1 MPTERI
7 AMRRVREILR
17 LTLDASLPVAETARR
32 MGLARSTVREM
43 TVRFARSELVWP
55 LPLDL
60 NDDDLETRLY
70 GEVGARRGE
79 RRRAEPDW
87 ATLNRELKR
96 KHVTLQILWDEY
108 IDANPDGYRYSRFC
122 DLYRGWEARLPVT
135 MRQTHLGGDKLF
147 VDYAGDTVPVIV
159 DARSG
164 ETRAAHIFVAVM
176 GGSSLS
182 FAHASWTETLPDWID
197 AHVQAFAYFGGAAR
211 LLVPDNPKVAVIKAC
226 FYDPQVNRT
235 YGEMAAHYDTALLP
249 ARPYKPR
256 DKPKVEAAV
265 RIVERWLLGKLRNR
279 RFHSLAEVRAAIGEM
294 LTALND
300 QRVMRHVG
308 RTRRQLFEEIDAPRL
323 KALPVQPYVLAEWR
337 ARKVGLDYHIDF
349 DGHFYSVPFAHARAA
364 VEVRATV
371 RTIEVFLKG
380 QRIATHMRGSGD
392 GKHTTLAEHM
402 PSSHRR
408 YADWTLERILR
419 DAAAVGPSTEM
430 LCQMIIEHRPH
441 PEQGFRA
448 CLGIVRLARG
458 FGAVRLEA
466 ACLRGLQIGARTYG
480 SVKSILDNRLDG
492 QPVPTFAATTAPDE
506 PAPASL
512 HPNVRGSRYYH

>member
-7 AMRRVREILR
+7 AMRRVREMLR
-17 LTLDASLPVAETARR
+17 LTLDAGLSVSEAARR
-32 MGLARSTVREM
+32 MDVARSTLREM
-43 TVRFARSELVWP
+43 VQRVERAGLPWP

-60 NDDDLETRLY
+60 SDADLESRLY
-70 GEVGARRGE
+70 GEAGTKQGH
-79 RRRAEPDW
+79 RRRPEPDW
-87 ATLNRELKR
+87 AQMQRELKR

-108 IDANPDGYRYSRFC
+108 IKANPDGYRYSRFC

-147 VDYAGDTVPVIV
+147 VDYAGDTVPVIIDQRLGKV
-159 DARSG
+159 R
-164 ETRAAHIFVAVM
+164 RAHLFVAVM

-235 YGEMAAHYDTALLP
+235 YAEMAAHYDTAVLP
-249 ARPYKPR
+249 ARPRRPR
-256 DKPKVEAAV
+256 DKAKVEAAV
-265 RIVERWLLGKLRNR
+265 RIVERWLLGKLRHR
-279 RFHSLAEVRAAIGEM
+279 RFRSLADVNAAIAE
-294 LTALND
+294 LLLALND

-308 RTRRQLFEEIDAPRL
+308 RTRRQLFEEIDAPLL
-323 KALPVQPYVLAEWR
+323 KPLPAEPYALAEWR
-337 ARKVGLDYHIDF
+337 VRKVGLDYHIDF
-349 DGHFYSVPFAHARAA
+349 DGHFYSVPYRHARTG
-364 VEVRATV
+364 VEVRATL

-380 QRIATHMRGSGD
+380 ERIAAHMRGSGD

-408 YADWTLERILR
+408 YADWTIERIVR
-419 DAAAVGPSTEM
+419 EARAIGPSTEM
-430 LCQMIIEHRPH
+430 LCQMILEQRPH
-441 PEQGFRA
+441 PEQGFRT
-448 CLGIVRLARG
+448 CLGIVRLVKPV
-458 FGAVRLEA
+458 GADRLEA
-466 ACLRGLQIGARTYG
+466 ACLRALQIGTLNYG

-492 QPVPTFAATTAPDE
+492 QPVRRAGGDADRAIDDLFT
-506 PAPASL
+506 S
-512 HPNVRGSRYYH
+512 HPNIRGSGYYH